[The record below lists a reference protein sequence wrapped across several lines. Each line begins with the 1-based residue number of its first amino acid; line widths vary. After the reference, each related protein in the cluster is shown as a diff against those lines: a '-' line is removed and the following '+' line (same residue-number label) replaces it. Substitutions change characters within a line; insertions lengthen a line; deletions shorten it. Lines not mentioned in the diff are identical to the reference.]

1 MRNEAVAHVGG
12 RRVVLMD
19 SISLI
24 SEADAGAVI
33 ICGSHGGAISGAFAS
48 LYPPGL
54 VIFNDAGGGKAD
66 AGRAAIVMLDA
77 MGVPCATVSHT
88 TARIGDAED
97 AWLNGTLSAAGTAA
111 KAVGIQAG
119 QSVRDA
125 VQRLENVQ
133 L

>member
-1 MRNEAVAHVGG
+1 
-12 RRVVLMD
+12 MD

-24 SEADAGAVI
+24 SEADEGAVI

-48 LYPPGL
+48 LHRPSL

-66 AGRAAIVMLDA
+66 AGRAAIAMLDELE
-77 MGVPCATVSHT
+77 VPCATVSHT

-97 AWLNGTLSAAGTAA
+97 AWLHGTLSAAGIAA
-111 KAVGIQAG
+111 KAIGIEAG

-125 VQRLENVQ
+125 VQRLASAQ
-133 L
+133 A